1 MENSELESLY
11 KSISENNES
20 VNNDGCISLLEFMVD
35 IKMISIEDIKKV
47 DEALQKGIE
56 HLVEM
61 YEESMT
67 LEQ

>member
-47 DEALQKGIE
+47 DEELQKRIE